1 MKETTSANKLLNAQE
16 AADYLGLVIGTVYH
30 MISEGRLPVIRL
42 SKRCVRFRLDDLDK
56 WLEERTAP
64 AR

>member
-1 MKETTSANKLLNAQE
+1 MKEPTSAAKLLNVQE
-16 AADYLGLVIGTVYH
+16 AAEYLGLVTGTVYH
-30 MISEGRLPVIRL
+30 MISEERIPVTRL

>member
-1 MKETTSANKLLNAQE
+1 MNDKPKVEALLTVAETAE
-16 AADYLGLVIGTVYH
+16 YLGLADGTVYH

-64 AR
+64 AH

>member
-1 MKETTSANKLLNAQE
+1 MKEPTSAAKLLNVQE
-16 AADYLGLVIGTVYH
+16 AAEYLGLAPGTVYH
-30 MISEGRLPVIRL
+30 MISEERMPVTRL